1 MIPTYEEAMPA
12 VLAVL
17 AGGSAKH
24 RRTIADEV
32 ADHLQLTQEQR
43 EQQYGSQRTTLI
55 RGRTGWALTYLKQAG
70 CVTSPRRGWYQITD
84 RGRAAA
90 ASPGET
96 INRKFLERF
105 PEFQEFMSRSR
116 GAASPDGETQEETVA
131 SPIAGLAPDEALEQ
145 AYRTLRAE
153 IEQELIETV
162 KAASPDFFER
172 LVVDLLV
179 RMGYGGN
186 REDAGRAVGRSGDG
200 GIDGVIDEDRLGLD
214 VIYLQAKRWENVVG
228 RPEIQRF
235 AGALQAQRARKGI
248 FLTTSHFTKEAEDYV
263 TRIDSRIIL
272 IDGLR
277 LASLMFE
284 FEVGVT
290 PRSTYTVKG
299 IDGDYF
305 EET

>member
-12 VLAVL
+12 VLTIL
-17 AGGSAKH
+17 GDGSAKH
-24 RRTIADEV
+24 RRSIADEV
-32 ADHLQLTQEQR
+32 ADHFHLTAEER
-43 EQQYGSQRTTLI
+43 EQQYGSQRSTLI

-70 CVTSPRRGWYQITD
+70 LVATAKRGWYQITD
-84 RGRAAA
+84 RGRAAIA
-90 ASPGET
+90 MPGTT
-96 INRKFLERF
+96 INRKFLERY
-105 PEFQEFMSRSR
+105 PEFQEFLGRSR
-116 GAASPDGETQEETVA
+116 GEAAEAGGEESVERAPVV
-131 SPIAGLAPDEALEQ
+131 GLAPDEALEQ

-153 IEQELIETV
+153 IEQELIDTV
-162 KAASPDFFER
+162 KAASPEFFER

-228 RPEIQRF
+228 RPEIQKF

-248 FLTTSHFTKEAEDYV
+248 FLTTSHFTKDAEDYV
-263 TRIDSRIIL
+263 TRIDNRIIL
-272 IDGLR
+272 IDGHR
-277 LASLMFE
+277 LAALMFE

-299 IDGDYF
+299 IDGDF
-305 EET
+305 FDEN